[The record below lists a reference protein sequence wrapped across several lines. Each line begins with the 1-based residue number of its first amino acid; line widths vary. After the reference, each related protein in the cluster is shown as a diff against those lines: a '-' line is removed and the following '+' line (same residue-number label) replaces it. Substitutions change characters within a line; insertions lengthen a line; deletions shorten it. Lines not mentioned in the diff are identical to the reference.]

1 MPRRNNRKKI
11 FLNLS
16 EVRNNTFPLNSVYI
30 NVNDKQIVVRS
41 TGRQGQVLSVRRIS
55 VDSGAGIESLKSLI
69 EQAHTSGKKIIISP
83 EVKVNGVWPPFVP
96 KEISGSI
103 IEVPNIKGARKGKRR

>member
-11 FLNLS
+11 YLDLS
-16 EVRNNTFPLNSVYI
+16 DFRNNTFPPNSVCI
-30 NVNDKQIVVRS
+30 NVNDKLIEVRS
-41 TGRQGQVLSVRRIS
+41 TGRRGQVPTVRRIS
-55 VDSGAGIESLKSLI
+55 VDSGAGIERLKALI

-83 EVKVNGVWPPFVP
+83 EVKVDGIWPPFVP

-103 IEVPNIKGARKGKRR
+103 IEVVNIKGVRKGKRR